1 MKSIL
6 FIICI
11 ALFLLPACV
20 QKAYKKT
27 IIITLEVK
35 GKKDIETVGI
45 RGGGGPLSWDEDYPL
60 QAIVKDSL
68 YGTTIEW
75 VTGYSSGEVKFTV
88 NGDWELKEK
97 PNRVVKLGKG
107 ADTVYY
113 KAVFGENDPSPN
125 K

>member
-6 FIICI
+6 FLITI

-45 RGGGGPLSWDEDYPL
+45 RGGGGPLSWDEDYP
-60 QAIVKDSL
+60 
-68 YGTTIEW
+68 
-75 VTGYSSGEVKFTV
+75 
-88 NGDWELKEK
+88 
-97 PNRVVKLGKG
+97 
-107 ADTVYY
+107 
-113 KAVFGENDPSPN
+113 
-125 K
+125 